1 MLDNKYN
8 KVLTIIL
15 VIVAVAILIILGFW
29 GYDIIRKRNIDKD
42 TNQALTEFENVIS
55 KNKNKKKNNNN
66 DTDNEIGNVELDQN
80 LIVNQSAS
88 STSSKSKLA
97 TQTYKGFTVSG
108 KIEIPAIKL
117 AYPVLDRAT
126 KSSIK
131 VAVGISYGVG
141 LNNVGNTV
149 IMGHNFRDGTFF
161 SNLKNL
167 KNGDVI
173 YITDLTGT
181 KIKYTIYNMYT
192 TSASDFDYAVRDT
205 AGKREISLSTC
216 TDDVQARLVIWAK
229 ED

>member
-88 STSSKSKLA
+88 C
-97 TQTYKGFTVSG
+97 
-108 KIEIPAIKL
+108 
-117 AYPVLDRAT
+117 
-126 KSSIK
+126 
-131 VAVGISYGVG
+131 
-141 LNNVGNTV
+141 NTN
-149 IMGHNFRDGTFF
+149 I
-161 SNLKNL
+161 
-167 KNGDVI
+167 
-173 YITDLTGT
+173 
-181 KIKYTIYNMYT
+181 
-192 TSASDFDYAVRDT
+192 
-205 AGKREISLSTC
+205 
-216 TDDVQARLVIWAK
+216 
-229 ED
+229 